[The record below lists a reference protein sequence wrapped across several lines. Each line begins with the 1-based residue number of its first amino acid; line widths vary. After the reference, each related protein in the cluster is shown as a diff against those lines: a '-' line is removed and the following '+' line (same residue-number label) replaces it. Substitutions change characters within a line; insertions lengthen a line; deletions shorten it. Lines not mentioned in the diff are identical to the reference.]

1 VLAFCADGD
10 ELAHKWSSGDD
21 RYKEHETQERLDRA
35 RTLTGATTCQHF
47 HDLNP
52 TVCESCAHWGT
63 IKSPIALGVQHAPLQ
78 TTPIAISVGAPEAPR
93 WEYTRGHSLKPKSY
107 INAATALNQLGIKFR
122 HDIFHNKKIVEGD
135 VVENLGRELSDP
147 TCRALRDLI
156 IAKYNVDCGIEN
168 VQQAAERACEQN
180 RFDPV
185 INYLDSLQWD
195 RQPRLDRW
203 MITYLGAQDTP
214 LNRSIGRKMLIA
226 AVRRARKPG
235 CKFDYVTILEGPQ
248 RLGKSTAL
256 RILAGGDNFSDQP
269 ILHKDERTQQE
280 AMEGIWIYEL
290 SELAGMRRTDVETLK
305 NFVSRQEDKSRPAYG
320 RFRVDQPRR
329 CVFVG
334 TTNDAQYLR
343 DATGNSR
350 FWPIKTGKIDL
361 DALQRDRDQLLAEAA
376 RLEAQG
382 EPLVIP
388 AHLYGAVAEQQEQR
402 LLHDPWDDLLAEV
415 KGRIYNDDG
424 DNAQERISTD
434 DLLTLDLRLS
444 ADKLTDV
451 ATKRLRQVMNRLGW
465 EGPKK
470 LRFDKQGWSEGKPK
484 KVSISLQG
492 YWRRPPP
499 EDCSG

>member
-1 VLAFCADGD
+1 
-10 ELAHKWSSGDD
+10 
-21 RYKEHETQERLDRA
+21 
-35 RTLTGATTCQHF
+35 
-47 HDLNP
+47 
-52 TVCESCAHWGT
+52 
-63 IKSPIALGVQHAPLQ
+63 
-78 TTPIAISVGAPEAPR
+78 
-93 WEYTRGHSLKPKSY
+93 
-107 INAATALNQLGIKFR
+107 
-122 HDIFHNKKIVEGD
+122 
-135 VVENLGRELSDP
+135 
-147 TCRALRDLI
+147 
-156 IAKYNVDCGIEN
+156 
-168 VQQAAERACEQN
+168 
-180 RFDPV
+180 
-185 INYLDSLQWD
+185 
-195 RQPRLDRW
+195 
-203 MITYLGAQDTP
+203 
-214 LNRSIGRKMLIA
+214 
-226 AVRRARKPG
+226 
-235 CKFDYVTILEGPQ
+235 
-248 RLGKSTAL
+248 
-256 RILAGGDNFSDQP
+256 
-269 ILHKDERTQQE
+269 
-280 AMEGIWIYEL
+280 MEGIWIYEL

-343 DATGNSR
+343 DATGNTR

-376 RLEAQG
+376 HLETQG

-402 LLHDPWDDLLAEV
+402 LLHDPWDDLLAEA

-444 ADKLTDV
+444 ADRLTD
-451 ATKRLRQVMNRLGW
+451 ASTKRLRQVMNRLGW

-470 LRFDKQGWSEGKPK
+470 LRFDKQGWSEEKPK